1 MSLSGKRVLV
11 TGATGFI
18 GGRLVERLILREG
31 ARVTALVRDFAHA
44 SRLAR
49 FDLRMVPGDV
59 RDLAVLRT
67 AARDCDYVVN
77 CAVSFA
83 GSAAENREVSVAGA
97 EAVCRAAGEV
107 GAAGLV
113 QLSSFSVYGDTPP
126 GPLVESS
133 PKSPNDAYGK
143 SKLEA
148 EELVRAHQR
157 QGLPA
162 VILQPTIVYGPWSFW
177 STHSAAQWSRGRIV
191 LPDLRGLC
199 NAVYV
204 DDVVEAIVLALSKAA
219 RSAASYLISGAEPVE
234 WSTFYE
240 AYLPRAQ
247 EDRILHL
254 PVAEIRDRLRAARG
268 ATGLRKLVETLRFN
282 PAARQLVTGLPLV
295 GPSIRLAKRA
305 FPRAVQ
311 RATTVPERSA
321 AASCA
326 LPELLPHPDH
336 LALLASKTRVCIDA
350 ARSGLGYRPAFD
362 FSQGMKH
369 TRAWL
374 DWVAN
379 SSELSQEIDRP

>member
-31 ARVTALVRDFAHA
+31 AQVTALVRDFAHA

-49 FDLRMVPGDV
+49 FDLRMIPGDV
-59 RDLAVLRT
+59 RDLALLRS
-67 AARDCDYVVN
+67 AAQDCDYVVH

-83 GSAAENREVSVAGA
+83 GSPAENRDVSVAGV

-113 QLSSFSVYGDTPP
+113 HLSTFSVYGDTPP

-133 PKSPNDAYGK
+133 PKSPSDAYGK

-148 EELVRAHQR
+148 EELVRVHQR

-177 STHSAAQWSRGRIV
+177 STHSAAQLSRGRIV
-191 LPDLRGLC
+191 LPDLDGLC

-204 DDVVEAIVLALSKAA
+204 DDVVEAILLALSKAA
-219 RSAASYLISGAEPVE
+219 QSTGSYLISGAEPVE
-234 WSTFYE
+234 WSAFYE
-240 AYLPRAQ
+240 ASSSRAQ
-247 EDRILHL
+247 EDRSLHL
-254 PVAEIRDRLRAARG
+254 PMAEIRNRLRAERG
-268 ATGLRKLVETLRFN
+268 AKGLKKLVETLRFN

-305 FPRAVQ
+305 FPGAMQ
-311 RATTVPERSA
+311 RATTAPDRDD
-321 AASCA
+321 AASSA
-326 LPELLPHPDH
+326 VPELLPHPDH

-362 FSQGMKH
+362 LSQGMQH
-369 TRAWL
+369 TQAWL

-379 SSELSQEIDRP
+379 SSELSQEIDRS